1 MKVVESKGTQ
11 CHENGNVCNALGRKA
26 IFWGV
31 DTLFFEQFSS
41 YQLTN
46 VVGVGVEAVV
56 SFSWW
61 SSVQIT
67 PFPKGSG
74 SDKLSSAKM

>member
-1 MKVVESKGTQ
+1 MKMEMFVMPWVGKQYFG
-11 CHENGNVCNALGRKA
+11 
-26 IFWGV
+26 GV

-46 VVGVGVEAVV
+46 LVGVGVEAVV